1 MMARARCRAV
11 QAEHGPQLG
20 CTLSQDSRLAHER
33 STSSEMNKIR
43 CQTRCHTVKRAHSNA
58 GLAVGHPKCPRE
70 CTLPPYRFHHVA
82 ARSCTQAKPELAAA
96 ALPHLR
102 RFVKPS
108 LGGKAFKTEPPTVFF
123 SLDPK
128 KRHLQWA
135 SWSVFGS
142 SKDLWWPFRRS
153 EKAPPRITKPAELRL
168 CRFSS
173 GPSRAGILFDAGK
186 SKVQEVPC
194 L

>member
-43 CQTRCHTVKRAHSNA
+43 CQTRSHTVKRAHSNA

-82 ARSCTQAKPELAAA
+82 ARSCTRVKPELAAA
-96 ALPHLR
+96 AHLWHFQEKR
-102 RFVKPS
+102 SKR
-108 LGGKAFKTEPPTVFF
+108 TPPIVFF

-135 SWSVFGS
+135 TWSDFGS
-142 SKDLWWPFRRS
+142 SQGGLS
-153 EKAPPRITKPAELRL
+153 EDPKKRHQKLRKPAELRL
-168 CRFSS
+168 CRFS
-173 GPSRAGILFDAGK
+173 GPSRAGVCCVQDAGK
-186 SKVQEVPC
+186 IGSGIAKFDGSE
-194 L
+194 